1 MRLHSNATV
10 AHSRRIFNGEG
21 GLPAGVISSSDLFG
35 VGSDAGIGD
44 VDGDG
49 FNDIIV
55 GAPTMDAG
63 GTDYGALFVLFMRGN
78 DTVREYTRISRA
90 SGEGLDGIA
99 GFGA

>member
-1 MRLHSNATV
+1 MRLHSNGTV
-10 AHSRRIFNGEG
+10 GHSQRIFNGEG
-21 GLPAGVISSSDLFG
+21 GLPNGTIQDGDRFG
-35 VGSDAGIGD
+35 GGIDAGIGD

-63 GTDYGALFVLFMRGN
+63 GTDYGALFVLFMQGN
-78 DTVREYTRISRA
+78 DTVRDYTRISRA

>member
-55 GAPTMDAG
+55 GAPSMDAG

-90 SGEGLDGIA
+90 AGEGLDGIA

>member
-49 FNDIIV
+49 FNDIIT
-55 GAPTMDAG
+55 GAPGTNAG
-63 GTDYGALFVLFMRGN
+63 GSGNGAVFVLFMRSD
-78 DTVREYTRISRA
+78 DTVRDYTRISRA
-90 SGEGLDGIA
+90 AGEGLDGIA